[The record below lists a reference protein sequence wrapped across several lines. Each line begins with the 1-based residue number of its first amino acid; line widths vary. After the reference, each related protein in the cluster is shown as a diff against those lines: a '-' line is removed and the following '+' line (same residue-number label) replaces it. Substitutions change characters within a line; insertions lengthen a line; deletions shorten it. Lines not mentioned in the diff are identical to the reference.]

1 MWNVGHREGDA
12 ILIGDIRIDA
22 AIVLGF
28 RGGGRARGYKVR
40 NVGHA
45 IQTAANTGG
54 GGTYPAEILRTQGGL
69 QRRTDI
75 QALAWNRS
83 AIYPFRQARSGAG
96 GRIDSLA
103 NDTGTREGEI
113 LRGDASS
120 RRGGSERRCFIPSV
134 ADTAGVGFASSLI
147 VKEEEDLILPDRA
160 ADVAGEL
167 IKPVIV
173 SQNAIA

>member
-12 ILIGDIRIDA
+12 ILICEIRIDA
-22 AIVLGF
+22 ALVLGF

-75 QALAWNRS
+75 QALPRHRS
-83 AIYPFRQARSGAG
+83 AVYPFLHDRSGARG
-96 GRIDSLA
+96 SIDRRA
-103 NDTGTREGEI
+103 NDTGTTEGQK
-113 LRGDASS
+113 LG
-120 RRGGSERRCFIPSV
+120 
-134 ADTAGVGFASSLI
+134 
-147 VKEEEDLILPDRA
+147 
-160 ADVAGEL
+160 
-167 IKPVIV
+167 
-173 SQNAIA
+173 